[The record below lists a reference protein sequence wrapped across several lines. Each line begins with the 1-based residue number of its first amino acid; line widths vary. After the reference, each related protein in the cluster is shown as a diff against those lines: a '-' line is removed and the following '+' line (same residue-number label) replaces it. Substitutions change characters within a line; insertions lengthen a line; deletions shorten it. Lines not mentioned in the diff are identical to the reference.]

1 MHVSIHNLFNQC
13 INTIS
18 FQAKIKT
25 VKLTIAVILG
35 YILCTAPFFV
45 AQLWGVFGYTSLG
58 KYQILSTNF
67 DKVGIFSATMF

>member
-1 MHVSIHNLFNQC
+1 MNIIL
-13 INTIS
+13 

-45 AQLWGVFGYTSLG
+45 AQLWGVFGTLPEKLS
-58 KYQILSTNF
+58 KYKLLSTNF
-67 DKVGIFSATMF
+67 GKVSIFSATIF